1 VTLPIRF
8 RIGAFDQ
15 LPEGRSCCQSHSTDR
30 VELGKGGALGH
41 SWSLYEGPS
50 HPLALWR
57 RLNRRS
63 GERDSFATGHRT
75 GSSRV
80 LSPGTASQRD
90 QIRVTPTGSNKLKCI
105 SQPLTGAS
113 HPDGLRMVLITSEN
127 GSHSQLRM
135 VLTWTGAR
143 LGHSPECRETRL
155 ESRLSR
161 VSTVK
166 RRSTNLLVHTID
178 RHHRLESSRCP
189 RPILNSC
196 SYQQY
201 SSPRT

>member
-1 VTLPIRF
+1 MTLPIRF

-15 LPEGRSCCQSHSTDR
+15 LPEGRSCCQSHSMDR

-75 GSSRV
+75 GSSRG

-90 QIRVTPTGSNKLKCI
+90 QIRVTPTSSSELKCI

-113 HPDGLRMVLITSEN
+113 HSDLVRMVLITSEN
-127 GSHSQLRM
+127 GSHYQLRM

-143 LGHSPECRETRL
+143 LGSSQECRESRL

-161 VSTVK
+161 VSTIE
-166 RRSTNLLVHTID
+166 RWSTSLLVHTRY
-178 RHHRLESSRCP
+178 RHHRTESSRCP
-189 RPILNSC
+189 RPTLNSC